1 MTGVTASFVL
11 QTLILATGAQ
21 PYPEAYKTTEES
33 GRPLLVLVGA
43 DWCPAC
49 EVMKK
54 QTLAKLEKEG
64 KLKQLSFSIVNADK
78 EPAISRQVMRG
89 SSIPQ
94 LILFEKTASG
104 WKRSQIT
111 GGASQGDVEAFISRA
126 VEQFARLEKQKAAN
140 PKPTA
145 SSGGGE

>member
-1 MTGVTASFVL
+1 MTGLTASFVL
-11 QTLILATGAQ
+11 QTVFLATGAQ
-21 PYPEAYKTTEES
+21 PYPEAYKNTEET

-54 QTLAKLEKEG
+54 NVLAKMEKQG
-64 KLKQLSFSIVNADK
+64 KLKQVSFSIVNADR

-111 GGASQGDVEAFISRA
+111 GGASEGDVETFVSRA

-140 PKPTA
+140 TKPA
-145 SSGGGE
+145 ESGGGQ